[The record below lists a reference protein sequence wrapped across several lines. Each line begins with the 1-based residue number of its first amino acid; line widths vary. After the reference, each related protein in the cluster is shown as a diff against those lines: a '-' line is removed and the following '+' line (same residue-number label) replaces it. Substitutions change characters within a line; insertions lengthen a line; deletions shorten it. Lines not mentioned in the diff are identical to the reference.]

1 MPFRNSRIV
10 IPGLEEAIDRHPL
23 TVPPDTSLL
32 DVLSGMSKSQ
42 TPPPMQDIESPSREE
57 PHLQPIRDTRSS
69 GVLVTQGTEVVG
81 IFTER
86 DIVRLTARGRDFEG
100 LKIAEV
106 MTHPVITV
114 PEADLQDVFA
124 ALFLFRRYQI
134 RHLVVSNAQGQLAG
148 VISPESIRQV
158 LRPANLLKL
167 RRVSDVMT
175 HAVIQAP
182 TTATVLDLA
191 QRMEEHRVSCVV
203 ITKED
208 AEEHNV
214 PIGIVTERDI
224 VQFQALRLDLETMKA
239 ETVMSTPL
247 CLLSPE
253 DSLWTAHQ
261 QMQQRQVRRLVV
273 SWNWGRDLG
282 IVTQTS
288 LLRIFDP
295 MEMYGIIETL
305 QRTVQQLEAEKA
317 ERLKSEIEG
326 L

>member
-1 MPFRNSRIV
+1 MSFSNSRIV
-10 IPGLEEAIDRHPL
+10 IPGLVEAIDRHPL

-32 DVLSGMSKSQ
+32 DVLSGMSQPQ
-42 TPPPMQDIESPSREE
+42 TPVNTESPFNKES
-57 PHLQPIRDTRSS
+57 HLQPIRDTRSS
-69 GVLVTQGTEVVG
+69 CVLVTEGTEVVG

-86 DIVRLTARGRDFEG
+86 DIVRLTAMGRDFEG

-106 MTHPVITV
+106 MTHPVITQ

-134 RHLVVSNAQGQLAG
+134 RHLVVLNAQGQLVG

-167 RRVSDVMT
+167 RRVAEVMT
-175 HAVIQAP
+175 HEVIQAP

-191 QRMEEHRVSCVV
+191 QRMEKHRVSCIV

-208 AEEHNV
+208 AEENKV

-224 VQFQALRLDLETMKA
+224 VQFQALRLDLAAMKA
-239 ETVMSTPL
+239 ATVMSTPL
-247 CLLSPE
+247 YLLSPE

-261 QMQQRQVRRLVV
+261 QMQQRYVRRLVV

-295 MEMYGIIETL
+295 VEMYGIIETL

-317 ERLKSEIEG
+317 ERLSETEG

>member
-1 MPFRNSRIV
+1 MLFNDPRIAT
-10 IPGLEEAIDRHPL
+10 PGLAEAIDRHPL
-23 TVPPDTSLL
+23 TVSPDTSLL
-32 DVLSGMSKSQ
+32 NVLTGMSQTKS
-42 TPPPMQDIESPSREE
+42 PLKDIESPSDEE
-57 PHLQPIRDTRSS
+57 SPLWPARNARSS
-69 GVLVTQGTEVVG
+69 YVLVTQGTEAVG

-86 DIVRLTARGRDFEG
+86 DIVRLTARGEDFEG

-114 PEADLQDVFA
+114 PEDDLQDVFA
-124 ALFLFRRYQI
+124 ALFLFRRYRI
-134 RHLVVSNAQGQLAG
+134 RHLVVVNAQGQLAG
-148 VISPESIRQV
+148 IISPESIRQV

-167 RRVSDVMT
+167 RRVADVMT
-175 HAVIQAP
+175 HQVIQAP
-182 TTATVLDLA
+182 TTTAVLDLA
-191 QRMEEHRVSCVV
+191 QQMEKHRVSCVV

-208 AEEHNV
+208 AREHNV
-214 PIGIVTERDI
+214 PIGIVTERDL
-224 VQFQALRLDLETMKA
+224 VQFQALRLDLAATKA

-261 QMQQRQVRRLVV
+261 HMQQRHVRRLVV
-273 SWNWGRDLG
+273 SWNWGRGLG

-317 ERLKSEIEG
+317 ELLKSATEG